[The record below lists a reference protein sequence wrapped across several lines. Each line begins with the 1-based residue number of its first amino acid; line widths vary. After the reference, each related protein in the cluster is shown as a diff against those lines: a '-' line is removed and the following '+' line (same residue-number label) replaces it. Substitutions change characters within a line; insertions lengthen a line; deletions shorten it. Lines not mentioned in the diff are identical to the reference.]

1 MPYRLVIFD
10 FDGTLADSAAWFRG
24 VFNGVAERYGFRTV
38 TDEDFAALRGR
49 DNRAIVRHLGV
60 PAWKI
65 PLIARHM
72 RALMTRDI
80 DAIRLFPGAADLLEA
95 LRAGGARIA
104 VVTSNTEENV
114 RRVLGPEH
122 ARLVSAYGCGAS
134 LFGKGAKF
142 RRVLKATG
150 VRPAEAIA
158 VGDEVRDIEA
168 ARAAGVAAGAVA
180 WGYADPGLLRER
192 GADHLFETMGEVAR
206 AVLERKADG
215 L

>member
-104 VVTSNTEENV
+104 VVTSNSE
-114 RRVLGPEH
+114 
-122 ARLVSAYGCGAS
+122 
-134 LFGKGAKF
+134 
-142 RRVLKATG
+142 
-150 VRPAEAIA
+150 
-158 VGDEVRDIEA
+158 
-168 ARAAGVAAGAVA
+168 
-180 WGYADPGLLRER
+180 
-192 GADHLFETMGEVAR
+192 
-206 AVLERKADG
+206 
-215 L
+215 